1 LRALGQ
7 GIVGDKM
14 ILLGTHYE
22 RKAYFAKAR
31 YFMFIIRQRMMVMKC
46 LGSFDFEAAVR
57 SDLDWSA
64 QLVIASSNLQILHT
78 SFLKRFSEE
87 VVRKQPTLRIQ
98 ALVQLLYSLR
108 KIDFQSP
115 EVLVPLVMR

>member
-1 LRALGQ
+1 
-7 GIVGDKM
+7 M